1 MDYWVDGLMG
11 RTLVPQWAQL
21 FRRGG
26 RERTLRGIILMP
38 LGVIWGAVLE
48 AMGALW
54 HPFGVPGG
62 PWGCHGGHWECL
74 GEARRG
80 FLGARG
86 RFWRHFGGLRGSFL
100 KIFC

>member
-54 HPFGVPGG
+54 HPFGAPGG

-74 GEARRG
+74 GEARIVFWRG
-80 FLGARG
+80 GGDSGGILGACG
-86 RFWRHFGGLRGSFL
+86 GHFL
-100 KIFC
+100 